1 MAQTV
6 GKISIPYEV
15 KSLTI
20 TSDGY
25 MIPNDFASESKKED
39 IITGCTIIG
48 NSGDL
53 FFGYLN
59 EDGDLKYANKLMPDI
74 VNVERPNAETVFVEF
89 GDGTKEVAHVSDDDT
104 FNMETGVLICVT
116 KKLFSL
122 KPEVKVS
129 GSSAY
134 NKVLKYAMTKVDASR
149 KKREAEQ
156 KAVKEGKARVAAI
169 KEAARK
175 KNYDLRENRIN
186 EIAEAVKRALNDISQ
201 QASDEIIDSLKLLA
215 DKLDEAEREDN
226 EQTVPTEE

>member
-1 MAQTV
+1 MALQFDSTSTAV
-6 GKISIPYEV
+6 TDALTGYTISSDY
-15 KSLTI
+15 LT
-20 TSDGY
+20 DK
-25 MIPNDFASESKKED
+25 KKEEV
-39 IITGCTIIG
+39 ITGCTLLGDEKVLAIG
-48 NSGDL
+48 YIG
-53 FFGYLN
+53 
-59 EDGDLKYANKLMPDI
+59 EDGSIKSWRKILPDI
-74 VNVERPNAETVFVEF
+74 VNVERPNTDTVFVEF

-122 KPEVKVS
+122 RPEIKVS

-134 NKVLKYAMTKVDASR
+134 NKIMKYAMTKVDASR

-201 QASDEIIDSLKLLA
+201 QASNEIIDSLQLLA
-215 DKLDEAEREDN
+215 EKLDEVERGDN

>member
-1 MAQTV
+1 MALQLQFDSTSTAV
-6 GKISIPYEV
+6 TDV
-15 KSLTI
+15 TSLT
-20 TSDGY
+20 GY
-25 MIPNDFASESKKED
+25 TISSGYLTDKKKEEV
-39 IITGCTIIG
+39 ITGCTLLGDEKVLAIG
-48 NSGDL
+48 YIG
-53 FFGYLN
+53 
-59 EDGDLKYANKLMPDI
+59 EDGSVKSWRKILPDI
-74 VNVERPNAETVFVEF
+74 VNVERPNTDTVFVEF

-122 KPEVKVS
+122 RPEIKVS

-134 NKVLKYAMTKVDASR
+134 NKIMKYAMTKVDASR